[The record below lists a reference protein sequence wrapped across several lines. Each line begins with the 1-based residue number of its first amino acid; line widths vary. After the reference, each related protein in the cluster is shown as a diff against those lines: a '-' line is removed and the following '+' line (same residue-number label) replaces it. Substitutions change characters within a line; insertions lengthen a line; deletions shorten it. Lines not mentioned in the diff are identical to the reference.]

1 MLTILGIT
9 GPIFIIIGIGFA
21 AVRMGLLARADMR
34 VLGVF
39 VINVSLPALLF
50 KALSQR
56 ALGELVSADLLI
68 AYTLGSLLVGGL
80 ALGYVCLVQKRDLQS
95 GAVLALGVSASNSA
109 YIGYPIALQVFGP
122 AASAALAVYAVVE
135 SLVMMPLALTL
146 AEAGGS
152 GGRPWYRALGDILLR
167 LAKNPFILAIAA
179 GVAWASIGV
188 PLPAPLAR
196 VVDMLSTASAPVA
209 LFCIGGTLA
218 GLHLKGLGADIGLI
232 VVGKLLLHPLAVF
245 VVILALPD
253 MAPQLKTIA
262 IMNACMP
269 MMSIY
274 PILGQKYGKEGI
286 CAAALIAATALS
298 FFTISGFLWLSG
310 AG

>member
-1 MLTILGIT
+1 
-9 GPIFIIIGIGFA
+9 
-21 AVRMGLLARADMR
+21 
-34 VLGVF
+34 
-39 VINVSLPALLF
+39 
-50 KALSQR
+50 
-56 ALGELVSADLLI
+56 
-68 AYTLGSLLVGGL
+68 
-80 ALGYVCLVQKRDLQS
+80 
-95 GAVLALGVSASNSA
+95 
-109 YIGYPIALQVFGP
+109 
-122 AASAALAVYAVVE
+122 
-135 SLVMMPLALTL
+135 
-146 AEAGGS
+146 
-152 GGRPWYRALGDILLR
+152 
-167 LAKNPFILAIAA
+167 
-179 GVAWASIGV
+179 
-188 PLPAPLAR
+188 
-196 VVDMLSTASAPVA
+196 MLSTASAPVA

-245 VVILALPD
+245 AVTLALPG
-253 MAPQLKTIA
+253 MSPQLKTIA

>member
-179 GVAWASIGV
+179 GVAWATTGV

-245 VVILALPD
+245 VVTLALPG
-253 MAPQLKTIA
+253 MSPQLKTIA

-286 CAAALIAATALS
+286 CAAALITATALS

>member
-1 MLTILGIT
+1 LLTILGIT

-152 GGRPWYRALGDILLR
+152 GGRQWYRALGDILLR

-179 GVAWASIGV
+179 GVAWASIGAA
-188 PLPAPLAR
+188 LPAPLAR

-245 VVILALPD
+245 VVILALPN
-253 MAPQLKTIA
+253 MAPQLKTVA

>member
-245 VVILALPD
+245 VVILALPN

>member
-152 GGRPWYRALGDILLR
+152 GGRQWYRALGDILLR

-179 GVAWASIGV
+179 GVAWATTGV

-245 VVILALPD
+245 VVTLALPG
-253 MAPQLKTIA
+253 MSPQLMAIA

>member
-1 MLTILGIT
+1 LLTILGIT

-179 GVAWASIGV
+179 GVAWATTGV

-245 VVILALPD
+245 VVILALPN

-286 CAAALIAATALS
+286 CAAALITATALS